1 MKRLNVIRYIRM
13 KIIPLIIFFFL
24 SFNLY
29 AKTGSVTGL
38 ELPRFVS
45 LKSNEV
51 NLRVGPSTNYPIE
64 LMYVTK
70 NLPVEIIDEFDAW
83 RKIKDH
89 KETIGWLHKSLIQGD
104 RFVLTGYK
112 NDNDVDLYNRPN
124 GSIIGVI
131 KKNNILD
138 LKNCI
143 LYWCKVSHGDIS
155 GWVIKKNIWGVYE
168 TEVYNSKFYQPL
180 LNQYWKILNS
190 KFLN

>member
-1 MKRLNVIRYIRM
+1 MKLTY
-13 KIIPLIIFFFL
+13 LIFFL
-24 SFNLY
+24 CISFNLY

-38 ELPRFVS
+38 EIPRFVS

-64 LMYVTK
+64 LMYITK

-89 KETIGWLHKSLIQGD
+89 KGIIGWLHKSLIKGD

-112 NDNDVDLYNRPN
+112 NNNDVDLYNRPN
-124 GSIIGVI
+124 GSIIGAI
-131 KKNNILD
+131 KKNNILN

-143 LYWCKVSHGDIS
+143 LNWCKVSHGNIN
-155 GWVIKKNIWGVYE
+155 GWVLKKNIWGIYE
-168 TEVYNSKFYQPL
+168 IEIYNNKFYQPIIS
-180 LNQYWKILNS
+180 QYWKLLNS
-190 KFLN
+190 KLFN

>member
-1 MKRLNVIRYIRM
+1 MKFIYL
-13 KIIPLIIFFFL
+13 IFFL
-24 SFNLY
+24 CVSFNLY

-38 ELPRFVS
+38 EIPRFVS

-70 NLPVEIIDEFDAW
+70 NLPVEIIDEFDVW
-83 RKIKDH
+83 RKTKDH
-89 KETIGWLHKSLIQGD
+89 KGNIGWLHKSLIQGE

-124 GSIIGVI
+124 GNIIGAI
-131 KKNNILD
+131 KKNNILN

-143 LYWCKVSHGDIS
+143 LYWCKVSHANIN
-155 GWVIKKNIWGVYE
+155 GWILKKNIWGIYE
-168 TEVYNSKFYQPL
+168 IEIYNNKFYQPIISK
-180 LNQYWKILNS
+180 YWEFLNS
-190 KFLN
+190 KLFN

>member
-1 MKRLNVIRYIRM
+1 M
-13 KIIPLIIFFFL
+13 KIIPIILFFL
-24 SFNLY
+24 VSFNLF

-38 ELPRFVS
+38 EIPRFVS

-89 KETIGWLHKSLIQGD
+89 NRTIGWLHKSLIQGE
-104 RFVLTGYK
+104 RFVLTGYN

-124 GSIIGVI
+124 GNIIGVI
-131 KKNNILD
+131 KKNNILN

-143 LYWCKVSHGDIS
+143 LYWCKVSKGNIN
-155 GWVIKKNIWGVYE
+155 GWMLKKNIWGIYE
-168 TEVYNSKFYQPL
+168 FEIYNDKFYQPIINL
-180 LNQYWKILNS
+180 YWKVLNS
-190 KFLN
+190 KFFN